1 MNAWIHLTSQLQH
14 IFYCLQ
20 PFPPALNHHL
30 TSFFFC
36 VLANGHQLLLWLILH
51 SLFHS
56 WPWSLSQFTM
66 PGHTKTSLH
75 MKSCLP
81 NPCLLFLVAPQLTTA
96 GLSSGGEGFSAISW
110 FGGDAQRLSQPF
122 FPTNPNPPALEHNWA
137 APIAED
143 IPVVHPK
150 ESEIGLLRAS
160 EAQAHQ
166 SELSTSHRVKTVRII
181 IHTIELS

>member
-1 MNAWIHLTSQLQH
+1 MATSSSSGS
-14 IFYCLQ
+14 FYT
-20 PFPPALNHHL
+20 P
-30 TSFFFC
+30 
-36 VLANGHQLLLWLILH
+36 
-51 SLFHS
+51 LFHS

-122 FPTNPNPPALEHNWA
+122 FSTNPSPPALEHNWA

-150 ESEIGLLRAS
+150 QSEIGLLRAS
-160 EAQAHQ
+160 DAQAHQ
-166 SELSTSHRVKTVRII
+166 SELNTSHRVKTENYNPQNWTVLGRTDSYQSWAFPPSFEIPDYQI
-181 IHTIELS
+181 SHAGAS